1 MNSQSSSERKEL
13 DRQDSLENIF
23 SVLHNLMGQKQ
34 TSPEKSV
41 SPGVGAANRHHQSQ
55 LNPTPRAAP
64 ALKLDSSPSLAASLL
79 QPPASLSSLLDIQ
92 LGVPSTQPM
101 VQLQPSTA
109 ESASRSSTSASIQS
123 LIRDSSNINKSTLA
137 ESLSSPMPSS
147 FQNQPDKT
155 NSSLQNISSKTCSNQ
170 NSGFLKSSLQKTS
183 HLQPEYQGSIFD
195 PLPFEGES
203 MAAVQPHSQ
212 TNINKRKGNNLFQP
226 FSDSNSNN
234 SIVEKNT
241 SLAQSSKTLTI
252 TKPQLESCNSEADKN
267 RIQGEEVLDTLAI
280 LEDLEKSNV
289 LSEMCKA
296 TELQSSTLP
305 LVDGSSEPIN
315 SLDSPLD
322 EHEDFDLRTPEKPSE
337 EEEDD
342 VPTHQPVKKAE
353 ISTSSL
359 QNDELERLKN
369 ELFMSS
375 EPQSKIDSTEKE
387 SMLSST
393 PVGVVTSLAS
403 DKTLESLN
411 KSIEST
417 AVEPLEPAKSSS
429 EDVTSNLSNSES
441 HNNYSNLQQ
450 SKIQSP
456 NPSVPSFPI
465 ETEKR
470 QVEVSKLSDI
480 QSSLEEPLA
489 KLSQTLANPSAD
501 NFLPSQIF
509 ETEQSAALSVLSEPT
524 VLSESIP
531 ENQIIGLPRTETL
544 DKISVKDNHDKK
556 NEPMSNIN
564 NQSLEDLT
572 EKAVPALA
580 EASSDSLEKEV
591 SASSVSSFASKDVI
605 SSLDAISNASQPS
618 IDFAPSVTNIS
629 NEGIVEDVPAITS
642 NATEHSTD
650 VSTANLS
657 HDSDALPTSA
667 ASIDDEVKGEL
678 ISKDTNQASK
688 LVHFTQSTDADANIV
703 PNVEPNTSNIPGA
716 SSSIN
721 QPTVD
726 INPASMME
734 MSNDQNQVLK
744 DFDNF
749 ETFAAIQNLLA
760 DEDLSSDFVAETMGD
775 TDVMNK
781 TVDIPVSGELL
792 NDEELSNLPDIY
804 LQSEVENRNET
815 PQVNPS
821 GSVHGDNSN
830 QTLTESIDTKTDD
843 PELIPNSNEIV
854 SNVTENISTPGAI
867 DEKITERLDADL
879 TNAIM
884 ETPLTSHKQS
894 TSLDSNQITNK
905 YDTIKDKV
913 EDKDFEEKRI
923 AFSQTESLIDSGL
936 ESAEI
941 EFDVDI
947 SRNASLV
954 SEKSQASET
963 LCLEL
968 SQQPDASISPLD
980 HTTADGSQNKE
991 EKDNHSD
998 KESNKMPNMTATMKS
1013 WESLSTIE
1021 NSNPVSTLL
1030 DDTLTSEDRGT
1041 KRKSIDDIENK
1052 SQLKK
1057 MRLEGRLLDDKS
1069 TLASSYSEIPEHV
1082 HSDIMDFVQSSLDN
1096 LSSLEEF
1103 HPISESKPTDT
1114 LVSSAENKQISQEE
1128 STLKLSDIAGVN
1140 KAKAEF
1146 EKEQNFIR
1154 VDSDVIFNLNRKEE
1168 DVIPTTLDDTVIQN
1182 TRYDEPID
1190 VRASPENVNKASEEV
1205 EKSNHDTEVDD
1216 ILSNSLPEAESRSDL
1231 AEKCRKT

>member
-41 SPGVGAANRHHQSQ
+41 SPGVGAANRHHPSQ

-79 QPPASLSSLLDIQ
+79 QPPASLSSLLDLQ

-101 VQLQPSTA
+101 VQLQTSTA

-212 TNINKRKGNNLFQP
+212 TNNKRKGNNLFQP

-241 SLAQSSKTLTI
+241 SLAQSSKTLTT
-252 TKPQLESCNSEADKN
+252 TKPQVESCNSEADKN

-387 SMLSST
+387 SMPSST

-417 AVEPLEPAKSSS
+417 AVKPLEPAKSLS
-429 EDVTSNLSNSES
+429 EDVTSSLSNSES
-441 HNNYSNLQQ
+441 HDNYSNLQQ

-531 ENQIIGLPRTETL
+531 ENQIIGLPRTEAL
-544 DKISVKDNHDKK
+544 DKISVKDNHDTK

-572 EKAVPALA
+572 EEAVPALA

-591 SASSVSSFASKDVI
+591 SASSVSSFASK
-605 SSLDAISNASQPS
+605 
-618 IDFAPSVTNIS
+618 
-629 NEGIVEDVPAITS
+629 
-642 NATEHSTD
+642 
-650 VSTANLS
+650 
-657 HDSDALPTSA
+657 
-667 ASIDDEVKGEL
+667 
-678 ISKDTNQASK
+678 
-688 LVHFTQSTDADANIV
+688 
-703 PNVEPNTSNIPGA
+703 
-716 SSSIN
+716 
-721 QPTVD
+721 
-726 INPASMME
+726 M
-734 MSNDQNQVLK
+734 
-744 DFDNF
+744 
-749 ETFAAIQNLLA
+749 
-760 DEDLSSDFVAETMGD
+760 
-775 TDVMNK
+775 
-781 TVDIPVSGELL
+781 
-792 NDEELSNLPDIY
+792 
-804 LQSEVENRNET
+804 
-815 PQVNPS
+815 
-821 GSVHGDNSN
+821 
-830 QTLTESIDTKTDD
+830 
-843 PELIPNSNEIV
+843 
-854 SNVTENISTPGAI
+854 
-867 DEKITERLDADL
+867 
-879 TNAIM
+879 
-884 ETPLTSHKQS
+884 
-894 TSLDSNQITNK
+894 
-905 YDTIKDKV
+905 
-913 EDKDFEEKRI
+913 
-923 AFSQTESLIDSGL
+923 
-936 ESAEI
+936 
-941 EFDVDI
+941 
-947 SRNASLV
+947 
-954 SEKSQASET
+954 
-963 LCLEL
+963 
-968 SQQPDASISPLD
+968 
-980 HTTADGSQNKE
+980 
-991 EKDNHSD
+991 
-998 KESNKMPNMTATMKS
+998 
-1013 WESLSTIE
+1013 
-1021 NSNPVSTLL
+1021 
-1030 DDTLTSEDRGT
+1030 
-1041 KRKSIDDIENK
+1041 
-1052 SQLKK
+1052 
-1057 MRLEGRLLDDKS
+1057 
-1069 TLASSYSEIPEHV
+1069 
-1082 HSDIMDFVQSSLDN
+1082 
-1096 LSSLEEF
+1096 
-1103 HPISESKPTDT
+1103 
-1114 LVSSAENKQISQEE
+1114 
-1128 STLKLSDIAGVN
+1128 
-1140 KAKAEF
+1140 
-1146 EKEQNFIR
+1146 
-1154 VDSDVIFNLNRKEE
+1154 
-1168 DVIPTTLDDTVIQN
+1168 
-1182 TRYDEPID
+1182 
-1190 VRASPENVNKASEEV
+1190 
-1205 EKSNHDTEVDD
+1205 
-1216 ILSNSLPEAESRSDL
+1216 
-1231 AEKCRKT
+1231 